1 MTVIDSALMTVI
13 KIWKDFMKIFHYLL
27 NIILSRE
34 LIQIMKYWW
43 DLNYKK
49 QGTWIIKTDVK
60 VEGFVITISDNNSR
74 VTNHND

>member
-1 MTVIDSALMTVI
+1 MTVI